1 VKAILTLNGGSA
13 TLKVALFEA
22 AAPHKRIGQALIE
35 RLGTGPIMRL
45 RSPGLNDLTHNW
57 TAEDGPSDPEQAF
70 HALWPILKA
79 RHRDLEIVAVGHR
92 IVHGG
97 PHHSGPC
104 LIDEVVLSGLKGL
117 IPLAPLHQPA
127 NLAVIEAARHDL
139 PRAQHV
145 ACFDTAFHSGGTFEA
160 QTFALPRHFYDEGVR
175 RYGFHGLSYGSVLA
189 RLNLERPDIAMRK
202 IVIAH
207 LGSGCSLCGLEGGR
221 SKATTMGFSTLEG
234 LPMGTRS
241 GSIDPGVLLYLMTNR
256 GMDAKALEDLL
267 YRHSGLLGLSGLSAD
282 VRDLEASD
290 KPEAHQ
296 ALDYFCHHVSVSIAA
311 LAGELGGLD
320 GVIFTAGIGENAP
333 LIRSRI
339 SQKLAWLGASIDASA
354 NLAGHRDLSMA
365 GSRLALCVIPTDEE
379 SQIAAQTAGLCRL

>member
-1 VKAILTLNGGSA
+1 MKAILTLNGGSA

-22 AAPHKRIGQALIE
+22 AAPHRPIGQALIE
-35 RLGTGPIMRL
+35 RLGTAPIMSM
-45 RSPGLNDLTHNW
+45 RSPGLNDHIQNW
-57 TAEDGPSDPEQAF
+57 LPGDGPVDAEQAF
-70 HALWPILKA
+70 RALWPSLMA
-79 RHRDLEIVAVGHR
+79 RHSDLEIVAVGHR

-104 LIDEVVLSGLKGL
+104 LIDETILADLKGL

-127 NLAVIEAARHDL
+127 NLAVIEAARQDL

-145 ACFDTAFHSGGTFEA
+145 ACFDTAFHAGGSFEA

-189 RLNLERPDIAMRK
+189 RLKRERPDIAEGK
-202 IVIAH
+202 IVMAH

-256 GMDAKALEDLL
+256 GMDATAIEDLL
-267 YRHSGLLGLSGLSAD
+267 YRRSGLLGLSSISGD

-290 KPEAHQ
+290 RVEAHQ
-296 ALDYFCHHVSVSIAA
+296 ALDYFCRHIGVSIAA

-320 GVIFTAGIGENAP
+320 TVIFTAGIGENSA
-333 LIRSRI
+333 LIREKVCRH
-339 SQKLAWLGASIDASA
+339 LAWLGAVLDPEA
-354 NLAGHRDLSMA
+354 NRAARRDLSME
-365 GSRLALCVIPTDEE
+365 GSHLNLCIIPTDEE
-379 SQIAAQTAGLCRL
+379 GQIALQTAELVQL